1 MSPKYVFRPIC
12 HDDLN
17 SFYELILTSKAG
29 LTSLPKDKL
38 TLEKKINHSIDSF
51 NMQVIRPR
59 DELYLFVLE
68 ELETQRIV
76 GVSGILA
83 SVGCDEPFYA
93 FDRESVHCDQSLDI
107 LKLLIT
113 RFGPTE
119 IGSLYLHPEYRSQG
133 LGRFLSL
140 SRFLFMA
147 EHPNR
152 FKKTVIAEMRGWS
165 DSEGCSPF
173 WDHVGAHFFKMKFDQ
188 ADQLSGINKQFIGE
202 LIPRYP
208 IYVSLLPQQ
217 VQTIMGQTHP
227 NTVPAI
233 NLLQSEGFEKT
244 SSIDIFDGGPK
255 VSCFLNQIRI
265 VKEQRQAMNWC
276 YQDFLKGQP
285 IFISVGRLKEFKVY
299 RSIAQYH
306 PEQEGKII
314 FPNSISRFL
323 EDITWIR
330 WVPVKRFPYH
340 INRNNNMSF
349 IKRFGQW
356 YQQLSTL
363 LVDSLNRG

>member
-1 MSPKYVFRPIC
+1 
-12 HDDLN
+12 
-17 SFYELILTSKAG
+17 
-29 LTSLPKDKL
+29 
-38 TLEKKINHSIDSF
+38 
-51 NMQVIRPR
+51 MQVIMPR

-165 DSEGCSPF
+165 NSEGCSPF
-173 WDHVGAHFFKMKFDQ
+173 WDHVGSHFFKMKFDQ
-188 ADQLSGINKQFIGE
+188 ADQLSGINKQFIAE

-208 IYVSLLPQQ
+208 IYISLLPSEIQE
-217 VQTIMGQTHP
+217 VVGQTHP
-227 NTVPAI
+227 NTVPAVK
-233 NLLQSEGFEKT
+233 LLQSEGFEKT
-244 SSIDIFDGGPK
+244 SAVDIFDAGPK
-255 VSCFLNQIRI
+255 VSCFLTQIRI
-265 VKEQRQAMNWC
+265 IKEQCQAMNWQ
-276 YQDFLKGQP
+276 YDDIVDGQP
-285 IFISVGRLKEFKVY
+285 VFVSVGRLHEFKVY
-299 RSIAQYH
+299 RSIAQH
-306 PEQEGKII
+306 GSDKLML
-314 FPNSISRFL
+314 PNIMKSLL
-323 EDITWIR
+323 EEETWIR
-330 WVPVKRFPYH
+330 WVSVKGFPYVTS
-340 INRNNNMSF
+340 NQNKGSF
-349 IKRFGQW
+349 IRRFSQW
-356 YQQLSTL
+356 YHQLSTS
-363 LVDSLNRG
+363 LVANLKKR